1 MTSAGRRP
9 AWWSAS
15 VTRAALHAIPPGGAR
30 DRWQQE
36 LISELYGLSS
46 RQQVRH
52 TLGVVTRAPALRA
65 AVTDRDR
72 IIEENI
78 MRKPIRCRLHLHKFL
93 VASTEDGSR
102 FLRCR
107 RCGKEDPGL
116 GAGHW
121 AGSLGG
127 GGSA

>member
-1 MTSAGRRP
+1 MSGAGRRP

-15 VTRAALHAIPPGGAR
+15 VTRGVLHAIPPGAAR

-36 LISELYGLSS
+36 LVAELYGLSS

-72 IIEENI
+72 IIEEDV
-78 MRKPIRCRLHLHKFL
+78 MRKPIRCRMHLHKFR

-107 RCGKEDPGL
+107 RCGKEDSSL
-116 GAGHW
+116 GPGHW

-127 GGSA
+127 GSN